1 MGGLMYIDFVAI
13 KGKRVCFIL
22 LSVIALLCI
31 LRVIFPGSMAERM
44 DMIAT
49 NDAGVEINL
58 LDIMFVTLYG
68 SIVTSIVCFIDI
80 FCTRISEADA
90 SCTRIRNYVSSLPV
104 AANAYVASKYV
115 FIMITAYV
123 LISLLSI
130 AGIIIAAFTA
140 PGLGQDLIRMCEVLV
155 LPVASLLI
163 LVAAVELPLYILLGK
178 EKGNLAKVA
187 IVLFIAF
194 VVIWFMLFADMSWF
208 LERNEFLIRFFNW
221 FMKYQTEITLS
232 SYLSPVINLIIF
244 YISYRITVY
253 FKARQEA

>member
-1 MGGLMYIDFVAI
+1 MGGLMYKDFVAI
-13 KGKRVCFIL
+13 KGKRICIIL

-31 LRVIFPGSMAERM
+31 LRVIFPGSMAEGM
-44 DMIAT
+44 DLIET

-58 LDIMFVTLYG
+58 LDFLFVTLYG
-68 SIVTSIVCFIDI
+68 CIVITIMTFIDTW
-80 FCTRISEADA
+80 CTRISEADA

-104 AANAYVASKYV
+104 PANAYVASKYV
-115 FIMITAYV
+115 FITIAAYV

-130 AGIIIAAFTA
+130 AGIIIAAFAT
-140 PGLGQDLIRMCEVLV
+140 PGMGLDLIRMCEVLI

-178 EKGNLAKVA
+178 EKGNLAKIA
-187 IVLFIAF
+187 IVLFIVF
-194 VVIWFMLFADMSWF
+194 VVIWLMLFADMSW
-208 LERNEFLIRFFNW
+208 LSERNEFFIRFFNW

-232 SYLSPVINLIIF
+232 SNLSPVISLIIL

-253 FKARQEA
+253 FKTRQEA

>member
-1 MGGLMYIDFVAI
+1 MYKDFVAI

-58 LDIMFVTLYG
+58 LDIIFVTLYG
-68 SIVTSIVCFIDI
+68 GIVTSIVCFIDI
-80 FCTRISEADA
+80 CCTRLSEADA

-140 PGLGQDLIRMCEVLV
+140 PGM
-155 LPVASLLI
+155 
-163 LVAAVELPLYILLGK
+163 
-178 EKGNLAKVA
+178 
-187 IVLFIAF
+187 
-194 VVIWFMLFADMSWF
+194 
-208 LERNEFLIRFFNW
+208 
-221 FMKYQTEITLS
+221 
-232 SYLSPVINLIIF
+232 
-244 YISYRITVY
+244 
-253 FKARQEA
+253 